1 MHKEEK
7 AEAED
12 GAGTPWVELDAHRN
26 AVFDESRPPEPS
38 YVFVGRSFPSGTSL
52 GMPCRHGPE
61 KNLAE

>member
-1 MHKEEK
+1 MQGG

-12 GAGTPWVELDAHRN
+12 DAGTRWIELDAHRN

-38 YVFVGRSFPSGTSL
+38 YAFVGRSFPSGTSL
-52 GMPCRHGPE
+52 GMPYRHGPE